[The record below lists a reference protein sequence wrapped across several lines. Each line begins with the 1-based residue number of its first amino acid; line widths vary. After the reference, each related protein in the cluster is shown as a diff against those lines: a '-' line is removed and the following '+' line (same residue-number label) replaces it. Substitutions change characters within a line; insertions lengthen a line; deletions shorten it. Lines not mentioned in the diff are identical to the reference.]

1 MRGRSQTVDLLEQK
15 GVMTDLQERE
25 DTSKVNLNHV
35 GTRYDQQILTI
46 ASRRTTLM
54 NQILFIAFVAA

>member
-15 GVMTDLQERE
+15 GVMTDLQERD
-25 DTSKVNLNHV
+25 DTSRSIPVTTYRTIN
-35 GTRYDQQILTI
+35 QQRLTI